1 MTDPTNAKAKH
12 FDGVLVVGA
21 GPSGLILTYELM
33 RRGVPVRL
41 VEKRQGPSHTA
52 RAMTVHA
59 RSMEMFDHMSIGHR
73 LKEVCLECPGNRYH
87 FPGMPDEQ
95 CPKTDYRVL
104 PTRYPFYYKISQ
116 NDFEQVLREHL
127 LATQGMAPEYQ
138 TEIVA
143 LSSPAEIEK
152 DGLVKATIKLPNG
165 QTEVI
170 TCPWVIGCDG
180 VKSFVRDVAG
190 IKFNGEV
197 VAAMAMMDVPLTSVN
212 FDDRWMNYYFTK
224 DLFMNVTRMPGGV
237 WRIYMSEPTGEY
249 VYREDKKQSFQEVA
263 DKIGIGFKL
272 GEPEWATS
280 WDIRNNIASHYREG
294 RLIICGDASHVHS
307 PSGGQGM
314 NGCMQDAFNLGW
326 KLAAVYKGQGRAEI
340 LDTYEKE
347 RKPIGEQISHGAMA
361 THHIVMGFGEEPG
374 DRYHLTQVP
383 NWEDTTIKLVSG
395 LSHNYCKVV
404 RVPDGLRPT
413 KGPRAGERAPDAL
426 LTKSP
431 LRHLY
436 DIFRRP
442 QFTLLV
448 CPSKLRKN
456 EHLAHAVTIR
466 DTLEK
471 RFPNCVCIYLIS
483 DKREAEFDFD
493 HQSNDETGEFLERY
507 EIDQNDDG
515 RLVLVRPDLY
525 VAMSCC
531 MSEWEAVSEYLEQW
545 YVPVVAN
552 GDARTSNQV

>member
-1 MTDPTNAKAKH
+1 MTDPTNAMSQH

-21 GPSGLILTYELM
+21 GPSGLILTYELL
-33 RRGVPVRL
+33 RRRVPVRL
-41 VEKRQGPSHTA
+41 VEKRKGPSHTA

-127 LATQGMAPEYQ
+127 FATHGMAPEYQ
-138 TEIVA
+138 TEVVA
-143 LSSPAEIEK
+143 LSSPADIEM
-152 DGLVKATIKLPNG
+152 GGRVRATIKLPNG
-165 QTEVI
+165 DFEDT
-170 TCPWVIGCDG
+170 TYPWVVGCDG

-190 IKFNGEV
+190 IAFKGDV
-197 VAAMAMMDVPLTSVN
+197 VAAMAMMDVPLTGVN

-249 VYREDKKQSFQEVA
+249 VYRDDKKQSFQEVA
-263 DKIGIGFKL
+263 DQIGIGFKL

-280 WDIRNNIASHYREG
+280 WEIRNNIASHYREG

-326 KLAAVYKGQGRAEI
+326 KLAAVWKRQAKAEI
-340 LDTYEKE
+340 LDTYERE
-347 RKPIGEQISHGAMA
+347 RKPIGEQISRGAMA
-361 THHIVMGFGEEPG
+361 THHIVMGFGEEPEK
-374 DRYHLTQVP
+374 RYPLTQGP
-383 NWEDTTIKLVSG
+383 NWEENTIRLVSG
-395 LSHNYCKVV
+395 LSHNYCEVV
-404 RVPDGLRPT
+404 RVPVLLRPP

-426 LTKSP
+426 LIKSP
-431 LRHLY
+431 QRHLY

-442 QFTLLV
+442 QFTLLIV
-448 CPSKLRKN
+448 PSMSRKH
-456 EHLAHAVTIR
+456 EQLVQAVAIR
-466 DTLEK
+466 DTLNA
-471 RFPNCVCIYLIS
+471 RFPGHVCVHLIS
-483 DKREAEFDFD
+483 DKREVEFDFD
-493 HQSNDETGEFLERY
+493 RQSKDETGQFLDMY
-507 EIDQNDDG
+507 EIDRNDDDG

-525 VAMSCC
+525 VGMSCW
-531 MSEWEAVSEYLEQW
+531 MTEWEAVSDYLEQW
-545 YVPVVAN
+545 YIPVAAN
-552 GDARTSNQV
+552 G